1 MNLRLLRLTVG
12 AGALFAALEASA
24 LPSEITVN
32 LKLDNVDY
40 VSGERIRGVVDV
52 VNLSPGYVDADG
64 EDAPD
69 RLFVEVF
76 KASDRSQ
83 LDRLNNHPFV
93 AEFELRS
100 NEGQKLE
107 TFLGDHYALRE
118 TGRFLAK
125 PVLVHDGVRF
135 EGQLRAFD
143 IVPGMRMGSA
153 VQMFSN
159 HYGLKR
165 EFVLVYWNRQGC
177 DHLFLTAHDSITARD
192 GSTSEH
198 VWQTV
203 DLGPLMKITKP
214 TVSVKEDGT
223 VIVIHRI
230 DPDNF
235 VRSEF
240 WSVPAGIDC
249 VRREILQDPETAGSA
264 RIRELYKESGGVKP
278 ADRPWWK
285 FW

>member
-40 VSGERIRGVVDV
+40 VSGERVRGVVDV
-52 VNLSPGYVDADG
+52 VNLSPGLVRVGGG
-64 EDAPD
+64 ESSD

-83 LDRLNNHPFV
+83 LDKSEDRPFV
-93 AEFELRS
+93 APFEILS

-107 TFLGDHYALRE
+107 TFLGDHYALRA
-118 TGRFLAK
+118 TGRFLAR

-143 IVPGMRMGSA
+143 IVPGMRIGGA

-159 HYGLKR
+159 HDGLRR
-165 EFVLVYWNRQGC
+165 EFNLVYWNRQGC
-177 DHLFLTAHDSITARD
+177 DHLFLSAHDS
-192 GSTSEH
+192 GEEEH
-198 VWQTV
+198 MWQTM

-214 TVSVKEDGT
+214 IVSVKGDGT